1 MTVFDKKFKSIL
13 VEDALLLGIFTKIA
27 IHILAEDRIKIAT
40 KKTVAE
46 MISEAEEIMTNHGII
61 CTKDE
66 IFDAIITWVERSFP
80 VKIERKKRKTTEK
93 KDGKI

>member
-1 MTVFDKKFKSIL
+1 MTVFDEKFKNIL
-13 VEDALLLGIFTKIA
+13 VEDDFLYGIFTKIA

-40 KKTVAE
+40 KKTIIE

-66 IFDAIITWVERSFP
+66 IFDAITTW
-80 VKIERKKRKTTEK
+80 IERAFPTKAEREKRKMTEK
-93 KDGKI
+93 KHGKI